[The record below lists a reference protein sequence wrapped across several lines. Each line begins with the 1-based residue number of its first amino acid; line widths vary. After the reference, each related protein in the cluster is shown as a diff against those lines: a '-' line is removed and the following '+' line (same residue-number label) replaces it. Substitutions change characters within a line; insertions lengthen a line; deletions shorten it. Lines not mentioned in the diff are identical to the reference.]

1 MGLEGQMWKFLR
13 PELHRAG
20 LRAERLT
27 DRLIM
32 SRPDVLWCDSEDG
45 LTGLCELKAPGPK
58 DTDLG
63 LRPGQAAF
71 LWSWV
76 RQSHGLGSI
85 LVRWPSD
92 AWGLFVPGREPSWI
106 PDIEQVLVAPTQRW
120 DDFPGG
126 TAIRMALRA
135 GRSVQR
141 PQGVL
146 RTPGG

>member
-1 MGLEGQMWKFLR
+1 
-13 PELHRAG
+13 
-20 LRAERLT
+20 LT

-58 DTDLG
+58 DKGLG

-76 RQSHGLGSI
+76 RQAHGLGSI

-92 AWGLFVPGREPSWI
+92 AWGLFVPGREASWVGEVEAASSEMPI
-106 PDIEQVLVAPTQRW
+106 VALTNHRW
-120 DDFPGG
+120 DEFPGG
-126 TAIRMALRA
+126 AAIRQAIRA

-146 RTPGG
+146 RGSGG